1 MRHSLTTLAVATL
14 SAVMACAPRQASAP
28 TAAER
33 DALAREVT
41 AMLATSARAWNRG
54 DLDAF
59 MSDYYPGERTSY
71 VTSRGLIHDPARIRE
86 RYAPR
91 FAPGGVHDSLSF
103 ENVEVD
109 PLAPDVVHVIAW
121 YVLSRGDSTVARGPT
136 SLVMLRHDGRLRIV
150 HDHSG

>member
-1 MRHSLTTLAVATL
+1 
-14 SAVMACAPRQASAP
+14 
-28 TAAER
+28 
-33 DALAREVT
+33 
-41 AMLATSARAWNRG
+41 MLATSAKAWNRG

-59 MSDYYPGERTSY
+59 MADYYPGERTSY
-71 VTSRGLIHDPARIRE
+71 VTSRGLIHDPTRIRE

-121 YVLSRGDSTVARGPT
+121 YVLSRADSTVARGPT
-136 SLVMLRHDGRLRIV
+136 SLVMLRQDGRLRIV

>member
-1 MRHSLTTLAVATL
+1 MRHFVQALVVAVLAATT
-14 SAVMACAPRQASAP
+14 ACAPRQAAAP
-28 TAAER
+28 TSAER
-33 DALAREVT
+33 DALTREIT
-41 AMLATSARAWNRG
+41 AMLAASAKAWNRG

-59 MSDYYPGERTSY
+59 MADYYPGERTTY

-91 FAPGGVHDSLSF
+91 FGPGGVHDSLSF
-103 ENVEVD
+103 ENIEVD
-109 PLAPDVVHVIAW
+109 PLAPDVVHVVAW
-121 YVLSRGDSTVARGPT
+121 YVLSRGDSTIARGPT

>member
-1 MRHSLTTLAVATL
+1 MRFTLATLAVATL
-14 SAVMACAPRQASAP
+14 AAMSACAPRPTAMP

-33 DALAREVT
+33 DALAREVS
-41 AMLATSARAWNRG
+41 AMLATSAKAWNRG